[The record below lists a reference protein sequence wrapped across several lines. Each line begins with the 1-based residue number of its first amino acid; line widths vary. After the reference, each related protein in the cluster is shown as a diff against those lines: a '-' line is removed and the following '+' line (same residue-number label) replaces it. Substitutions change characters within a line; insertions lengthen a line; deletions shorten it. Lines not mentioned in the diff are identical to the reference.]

1 MFFAEVVAEFDGCVE
16 LDPADV
22 PGVLELIVLPLVA
35 LLLLD
40 ELVPGVMGSVRTLFI
55 ALSQHFIVPDAAAL
69 DELDGLLVEVC
80 AAAARPVLP
89 ASTAAAAISPSR
101 VMAIMTLPSH
111 GIGSAST
118 SPRCTEERMQGA
130 RVPAEP
136 YGVSEPSKG
145 LVLLWI

>member
-1 MFFAEVVAEFDGCVE
+1 LFFAEVVAEFDGCVE

-69 DELDGLLVEVC
+69 DELDGLLVEVE
-80 AAAARPVLP
+80 V
-89 ASTAAAAISPSR
+89 
-101 VMAIMTLPSH
+101 
-111 GIGSAST
+111 
-118 SPRCTEERMQGA
+118 
-130 RVPAEP
+130 
-136 YGVSEPSKG
+136 
-145 LVLLWI
+145 